1 MYTVYISP
9 CSYVFDII
17 LRWFLIVILPVDNEQ
32 LYVFTR
38 KYTKYRYRILRTT
51 LQKKWTNPNLG
62 WLSLADFD
70 WRLPSVFAHIHTDFV
85 YQPPHYTLEQMRKI
99 LVAEANRFFFGPRK
113 TCSWGVITPP
123 LDRCGLAYNKA
134 LEMLSLRHHLLVVI
148 FYNLEYFI
156 RWESPYLSK
165 FPVSLEFMWQR

>member
-1 MYTVYISP
+1 MYTVSISP

-32 LYVFTR
+32 LYVFPR
-38 KYTKYRYRILRTT
+38 KYTKYRYRIGIFRKTF
-51 LQKKWTNPNLG
+51 KKKLTNHNLG
-62 WLSLADFD
+62 WLSFADFD
-70 WRLPSVFAHIHTDFV
+70 WRLPSVLAHDSKVIPTMYISLHTV
-85 YQPPHYTLEQMRKI
+85 LLN
-99 LVAEANRFFFGPRK
+99 LVAEANRYFFGPRK
-113 TCSWGVITPP
+113 TCCWNVITPP

-134 LEMLSLRHHLLVVI
+134 LEILSLRHHLLVVI
-148 FYNLEYFI
+148 FYTLEYFI